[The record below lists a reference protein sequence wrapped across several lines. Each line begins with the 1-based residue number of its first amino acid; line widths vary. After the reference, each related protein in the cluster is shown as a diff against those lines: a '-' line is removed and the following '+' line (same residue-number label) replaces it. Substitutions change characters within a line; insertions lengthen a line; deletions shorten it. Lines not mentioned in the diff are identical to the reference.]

1 MAVIFW
7 ASAQPYDGDPM
18 AWWEVL
24 GRKLGHFSG
33 YAALTFAWFWA
44 LAGRV
49 RHALPLAAALSLAYA
64 ASDEYHQTFVDGRTG
79 KASDVGIDALG
90 IAAAATVVAWR
101 VRTVGPGR

>member
-1 MAVIFW
+1 MALIFW

-24 GRKLGHFSG
+24 ARKLGHFTA
-33 YAALTFAWFWA
+33 YAALTIAWAWA

-49 RHALPLAAALSLAYA
+49 RYALPLAAALSLAYA
-64 ASDEYHQTFVDGRTG
+64 ASDEYHQTHVEGRTG

-90 IAAAATVVAWR
+90 IAAAVAVLTWR
-101 VRTVGPGR
+101 VRTRRTV